1 MLDLITFAKRIRESV
16 LRVQVFFVSWAEAV
30 GCIFSWALRR
40 ESRTVC
46 VCNVHSIV
54 TARRNTEHAI
64 ALERADL
71 ATPDGAPVAWVL
83 RRIGHRDQ
91 ERINGPDL
99 MWNCCGIASES
110 GTEMFLYG
118 GTATT
123 LRGLE
128 QRLRAEFPGINIV
141 GAFSP
146 PFGELSREED
156 SAITDMIN
164 RSGARIVWVGLGCPK
179 QEAWMLAHRG

>member
-1 MLDLITFAKRIRESV
+1 MLDLSASATQIRESV
-16 LRVQVFFVSWAEAV
+16 LGVPVSVVSWTEAV
-30 GCIFSWALRR
+30 GSIFSWALRR

-99 MWNCCGIASES
+99 MWN
-110 GTEMFLYG
+110 
-118 GTATT
+118 
-123 LRGLE
+123 
-128 QRLRAEFPGINIV
+128 
-141 GAFSP
+141 
-146 PFGELSREED
+146 
-156 SAITDMIN
+156 
-164 RSGARIVWVGLGCPK
+164 RI
-179 QEAWMLAHRG
+179 